1 MSADNFL
8 QNLKRSTGLATA
20 ATQDLLNELANREK
34 TENPFPMDVF
44 HESIGPFIN
53 ALESKYKIPDSFI
66 GLALLSCYSTAIGS
80 KYTVSTNSSDGIY
93 LPVWA
98 CLLGMTSSGKS
109 LVISKVFGSLIQEQ
123 QNLDEEWH
131 ELTSEMAA
139 WEVEKQRMHTILYR
153 DSHIP
158 TLVKSVLPDNP
169 KGVCKMSDELL
180 EWINGMDSLSKKE
193 GTDQQFWLSSWNCA
207 PYSAVRSGKA
217 KFTVPRP
224 FVNVIGGAQPTIL
237 WKMFAKDRA
246 TTGFIYRLLFAIP
259 KENMIADP
267 DPHFDMPKEFSDVHE
282 KSISLLL
289 NALKIDEPNE
299 PAWKCLLEKDAI
311 NAYDVWKSN
320 HVKRI
325 NSIADAEEKET
336 EASILGKVKEYTLR
350 FAALLHLSDK
360 ALSAQ
365 TTTKA
370 SEFAFYQTEH
380 VTKRTVERAIRLSEY
395 FFKSALKAYEMA
407 EIATTAPQ
415 DVIVA
420 AALLRSGK
428 SITQMAA
435 VIYGKSDSKHKTKMN
450 RALKKWIKD
459 YPRVFGA
466 NAR

>member
-1 MSADNFL
+1 MSAIGFL
-8 QNLKRSTGLATA
+8 RNKRTGLATA
-20 ATQDLLNELANREK
+20 AREDLINELTNREK
-34 TENPFPMDVF
+34 TENPFPLDVF
-44 HESIGPFIN
+44 HNSIKPFIN
-53 ALESKYKIPDSFI
+53 ALESEYKIPDSFI
-66 GLALLSCYSTAIGS
+66 GLALLSCYSTAIGT
-80 KYTVSTNSSDGIY
+80 KYTVSTNKTDGIY

-109 LVISKVFGSLIQEQ
+109 LVIGKVFKPLMQAQVDYDEQ
-123 QNLDEEWH
+123 WQA
-131 ELTSEMAA
+131 LTAEMTDF
-139 WEVEKQRMHTILYR
+139 EINKQRMETILYR

-180 EWINGMDSLSKKE
+180 EWINGFDSMTKKE

-267 DPHFDMPKEFSDVHE
+267 NPFFDMPKEFEEIHS
-282 KSISLLL
+282 KSVNLLIKGLRVDDSSEPTWRCLL
-289 NALKIDEPNE
+289 NE
-299 PAWKCLLEKDAI
+299 DAVQ
-311 NAYDVWKSN
+311 AYDKWKSD

-325 NSIADAEEKET
+325 NAMADMEQKET
-336 EASILGKVKEYTLR
+336 EASILGKTKEYTLR

-360 ALSAQ
+360 ALDAHSMPDAGMFHFYDVERINKQ
-365 TTTKA
+365 TID
-370 SEFAFYQTEH
+370 
-380 VTKRTVERAIRLSEY
+380 RAIRLSEY
-395 FFKSALKAYEMA
+395 FFKSAMKAYEMA
-407 EIATTAPQ
+407 EVATTAPQ
-415 DVIVA
+415 DVLVA

-428 SITQMAA
+428 SIAQMAE
-435 VIYGKSDSKHKTKMN
+435 VLYGKNDATHKTKMN
-450 RALKKWIKD
+450 RYLKKWIKE

-466 NAR
+466 TAR